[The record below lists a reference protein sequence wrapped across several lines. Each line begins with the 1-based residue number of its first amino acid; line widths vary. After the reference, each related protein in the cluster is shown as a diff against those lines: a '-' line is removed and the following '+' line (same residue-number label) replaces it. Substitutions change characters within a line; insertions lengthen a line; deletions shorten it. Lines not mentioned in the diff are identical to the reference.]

1 MIANRTEK
9 TIMVGM
15 VSFDEQAR
23 FGMERAAMVQVQLKG
38 RGISDS
44 RVLEVMGRIPREEF
58 VPVKYIAEAYEDR
71 PLPIGM
77 GQTIS
82 QPYIVALMT
91 QELKVDAGC
100 DVLELGT
107 GCGYQ
112 AAILA
117 KLAKKVYSVD
127 RLGQLSETA
136 QAVLG
141 RLGIDNVEYFVGDG
155 SKGWYEDRQ
164 FDRIMATAA
173 LPKLPQ
179 VLADQLKDGGRIVA
193 PVGGEFAQD
202 LVLYEK
208 TGDDLRQSVLCGC
221 RFVKLIGKYGFN
233 K

>member
-1 MIANRTEK
+1 
-9 TIMVGM
+9 MVGI
-15 VSFDEQAR
+15 DEQAR
-23 FGMERAAMVQVQLKG
+23 FGMERAAMVRIQLKD
-38 RGISDS
+38 RGITDA

-58 VPVKYIAEAYEDR
+58 VPVKYAGEAYADR

-82 QPYIVALMT
+82 QPYIVGLMT

-100 DVLELGT
+100 RVLELGT

-112 AAILA
+112 TAILA
-117 KLAKKVYSVD
+117 ELSRHVCTID

-141 RLGIDNVEYFVGDG
+141 RLGIDNVEFFVGDG
-155 SKGWYEDRQ
+155 SGGWPDERQ
-164 FDRIMATAA
+164 FDRIMVTAA
-173 LPKLPQ
+173 LPELPQ
-179 VLADQLKDGGRIVA
+179 ALAGQLKDGGRIVA

-202 LVLYEK
+202 LMLFRKE
-208 TGDDLRQSVLCGC
+208 GDRLDSKVLCAC

-233 K
+233 G